1 MIGFLMRLFHVRRRK
16 QHNFGESIEASF
28 VICVTLKKPE
38 IDKKKKLIVII
49 IIIIRSLIAF
59 FFMNPRRRNP
69 ICHDLRT

>member
-38 IDKKKKLIVII
+38 IDKKK
-49 IIIIRSLIAF
+49 
-59 FFMNPRRRNP
+59 N
-69 ICHDLRT
+69 

>member
-38 IDKKKKLIVII
+38 IDKKKKINSNNNNNNKVID
-49 IIIIRSLIAF
+49 SFLF
-59 FFMNPRRRNP
+59 
-69 ICHDLRT
+69 HESQT

>member
-1 MIGFLMRLFHVRRRK
+1 MTGFLMRLFHFRRRK

-28 VICVTLKKPE
+28 LICVTLKKPE
-38 IDKKKKLIVII
+38 IDNNKKKL
-49 IIIIRSLIAF
+49 IIIRSLIAF